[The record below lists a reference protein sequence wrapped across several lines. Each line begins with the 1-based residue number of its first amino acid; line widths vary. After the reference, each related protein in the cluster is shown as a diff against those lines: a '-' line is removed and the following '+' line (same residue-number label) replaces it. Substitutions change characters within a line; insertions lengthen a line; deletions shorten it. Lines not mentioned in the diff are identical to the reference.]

1 MKTLEID
8 KVAGDDASMVD
19 KSSLAARGE
28 EMKKDNLMP
37 ASATDDTVKTSRSAD
52 KKARRLKV

>member
-1 MKTLEID
+1 VQTLEIQE
-8 KVAGDDASMVD
+8 VAGDDAGMAD
-19 KSSLAARGE
+19 KSSLAAHGV
-28 EMKKDNLMP
+28 EMKKDNLTP

>member
-1 MKTLEID
+1 VKTLEIQE
-8 KVAGDDASMVD
+8 VAGDDAGMAD